1 MKAYKFRLALM
12 NGSKLWPATDYTPPL
27 HPIRRTMPGR
37 PTTKRKRDATE
48 TPNQSTKKSNTTTQ
62 TQNKGKEQVKVSM
75 ARKKQKCSLC
85 KIKGHNKRAC
95 TLTRPPKTKANR
107 KTKQANQGV
116 AEAINEDDEGN
127 QSNAVNNGGAVND
140 GGEAVNEV
148 NVQQDYDEVELTPL
162 EFDSSANGEPSQ
174 VHVQEQE
181 ARETP
186 LATLLKKIR
195 RKKSERI
202 IKLKLGK
209 KVGGADA
216 PGNSEAKPITLE

>member
-1 MKAYKFRLALM
+1 M
-12 NGSKLWPATDYTPPL
+12 
-27 HPIRRTMPGR
+27 
-37 PTTKRKRDATE
+37 
-48 TPNQSTKKSNTTTQ
+48 
-62 TQNKGKEQVKVSM
+62 V
-75 ARKKQKCSLC
+75 
-85 KIKGHNKRAC
+85 
-95 TLTRPPKTKANR
+95 
-107 KTKQANQGV
+107 NQGV
-116 AEAINEDDEGN
+116 AEALNEDDEGN
-127 QSNAVNNGGAVND
+127 QANAMNEGDEVHEGDQAVNDDGGAVND

-148 NVQQDYDEVELTPL
+148 HVQQDYDEVELTPL

-216 PGNSEAKPITLE
+216 PVNSEAKHVTLE